1 MRRIKFKTSDVVLMG
16 IYGLALTT
24 GIIKCILSDE
34 ADLHQNIIVCIW
46 IASTIGWF
54 FGFKMA
60 SSRFDRMFQAAD
72 KNPKE
77 VLQKSLSSAP
87 SILST
92 YESSI
97 YDEGFK
103 DGVNYIKNEMNSA
116 I

>member
-1 MRRIKFKTSDVVLMG
+1 
-16 IYGLALTT
+16 LALTT

-46 IASTIGWF
+46 VTSSIMWWF
-54 FGFKMA
+54 RYKLVA
-60 SSRFDRMFQAAD
+60 YRFDRIIQAAD

-77 VLQKSLSSAP
+77 VAQKALSSAP
-87 SILST
+87 STLST
-92 YESSI
+92 YENGI

-103 DGVNYIKNEMNSA
+103 DGVNYIKNEMNSV

>member
-1 MRRIKFKTSDVVLMG
+1 MKRIKFTTRDVVLMVMH
-16 IYGLALTT
+16 GLVLTT

-34 ADLHQNIIVCIW
+34 AELHQNIIVCIW
-46 IASTIGWF
+46 IASTIMWWF
-54 FGFKMA
+54 IYKLVA
-60 SSRFDRMFQAAD
+60 SRFDRIIQAAD

-87 SILST
+87 STLST
-92 YESSI
+92 YECGI

>member
-1 MRRIKFKTSDVVLMG
+1 MKRIKFKTSDVVLMG

-24 GIIKCILSDE
+24 GISRCILSDE

-46 IASTIGWF
+46 VTSSIMWWF
-54 FGFKMA
+54 RYKLVA
-60 SSRFDRMFQAAD
+60 SRFDRIIQAAD

-77 VLQKSLSSAP
+77 VSQKSLSSAP

-92 YESSI
+92 YENGI

-103 DGVNYIKNEMNSA
+103 DGVNYIKNEMNSV